1 MTEKKIRVSGAWIGR
16 RVEVEFIEY
25 GPSPHGRIVYVSLP
39 GRLLNVQDEGII
51 FAKEIHSDSS
61 DERMAPPRF
70 YPWHSMS
77 DVRLVEEQ
85 EEG

>member
-1 MTEKKIRVSGAWIGR
+1 MTEKQIRVSGAWIGR

-25 GPSPHGRIVYVSLP
+25 GPSPHGRTVYVSLP

-61 DERMAPPRF
+61 EERMAPPRF
-70 YPWHSMS
+70 YPWHAMS

>member
-1 MTEKKIRVSGAWIGR
+1 MTEKRIRISGAWIGR
-16 RVEVEFIEY
+16 RVEVEFTDY
-25 GPSPHGRIVYVSLP
+25 SPNPPGATVYVSLP

-70 YPWHSMS
+70 YPWDSIS
-77 DVRLVEEQ
+77 DVRLAEEQ
-85 EEG
+85 ES